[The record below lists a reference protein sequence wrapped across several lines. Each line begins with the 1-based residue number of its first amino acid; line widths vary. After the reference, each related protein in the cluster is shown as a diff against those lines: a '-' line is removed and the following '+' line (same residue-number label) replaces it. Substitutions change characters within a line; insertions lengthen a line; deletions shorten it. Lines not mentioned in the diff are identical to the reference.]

1 MTILLVKKKT
11 LHTYYYDKCNTAV
24 RLRASSKLIFLS
36 TFSRLRVILRSRVL
50 LGVRAHVL
58 EKDMSP

>member
-11 LHTYYYDKCNTAV
+11 LHTYYYDKYNTAV